1 MLLDPSNTYFINNY
15 MMIIITLTLSGRSV
29 HVIEMSFF
37 QGAIFF
43 LRKVC
48 FYRKWERKIWD
59 SLMLVLVQ
67 FWVSDLKCTLYYN
80 LRIK

>member
-15 MMIIITLTLSGRSV
+15 IMIIITLTLSGRSV

-37 QGAIFF
+37 QGAKFF

-48 FYRKWERKIWD
+48 FYRKIMGKKNMR
-59 SLMLVLVQ
+59 L
-67 FWVSDLKCTLYYN
+67 SDACVGAILSV
-80 LRIK
+80 

>member
-15 MMIIITLTLSGRSV
+15 IMIIITLTLSGRSV

-43 LRKVC
+43 
-48 FYRKWERKIWD
+48 F
-59 SLMLVLVQ
+59 
-67 FWVSDLKCTLYYN
+67 T
-80 LRIK
+80 

>member
-1 MLLDPSNTYFINNY
+1 MLLDPSNTYFINNNI
-15 MMIIITLTLSGRSV
+15 MIIITLTLSGRSV

-48 FYRKWERKIWD
+48 FYRKWERKI
-59 SLMLVLVQ
+59 
-67 FWVSDLKCTLYYN
+67 
-80 LRIK
+80 

>member
-15 MMIIITLTLSGRSV
+15 IMIIITLTLSGRSV

-43 LRKVC
+43 YVKFV
-48 FYRKWERKIWD
+48 FTENGKEKYE
-59 SLMLVLVQ
+59 
-67 FWVSDLKCTLYYN
+67 TLWCLCWCN
-80 LRIK
+80 SECLI